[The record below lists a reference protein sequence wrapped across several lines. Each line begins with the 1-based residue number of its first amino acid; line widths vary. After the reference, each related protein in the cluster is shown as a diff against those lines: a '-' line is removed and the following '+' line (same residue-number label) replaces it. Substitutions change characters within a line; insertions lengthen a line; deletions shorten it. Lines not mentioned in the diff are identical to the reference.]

1 MRPGVCLVHRS
12 LWYQQH
18 PHGDAGEFGA
28 VKQAEHCDSLRW
40 ADGDLPPFNGAEWC
54 RGTSTTCL
62 GPAPAP
68 LPPPTPSP
76 WLEYQ
81 VPTTSV
87 AINSSDPSSALLAMF
102 IKGEQLAAGN
112 IKPFRQGGQ
121 GQRPVEVMVE
131 GEEYRSAWIETQPMA
146 GAMYAQRNVRVAL
159 NNQLIFMRSA
169 RSDGFMAH
177 RVDANPSG
185 ESLKPVYFCGGDT
198 PGIQGLYLAYPSV
211 DVAFFLNLSYST
223 QSDSTVAMQYL
234 HELRDG
240 LAAYDRW
247 MWTNRNDS
255 QCCSL
260 HSTAINASC
269 CPSTPSPGSGDWLW
283 SSGVVDTGEDG
294 SDKFALNA
302 KGAIQSMDMLGY
314 SISARRSLARIARLL
329 GDTEAE

>member
-1 MRPGVCLVHRS
+1 MVRK
-12 LWYQQH
+12 
-18 PHGDAGEFGA
+18 AA
-28 VKQAEHCDSLRW
+28 HCDSLRW
-40 ADGDLPPFNGAEWC
+40 ANGAEWC
-54 RGTSTTCL
+54 RGTSTSCMGAPSAPT
-62 GPAPAP
+62 PA
-68 LPPPTPSP
+68 PTPSP
-76 WLEYQ
+76 WLEYP

-87 AINSSDPSSALLAMF
+87 TFTSSDPRSPLLAMF
-102 IKGEQLAAGN
+102 TKGEQLAAGN
-112 IKPFRQGGQ
+112 IKSFRRGSGGQ
-121 GQRPVEVMVE
+121 PPVMVMVE

-159 NNQLIFMRSA
+159 NNQLIFLRSA

-211 DVAFFLNLSYST
+211 DVAFFLNLSDST
-223 QSDSTVAMQYL
+223 QSDPTIATRYL

-247 MWTNRNDS
+247 MWTKRNDS
-255 QCCSL
+255 RCCSL
-260 HSTAINASC
+260 HSTAINESC
-269 CPSTPSPGSGDWLW
+269 CPRTPSPGSGRWLW

-302 KGAIQSMDMLGY
+302 KGPIQSMDMLGY
-314 SISARRSLARIARLL
+314 SISARRSLARIAGLL
-329 GDTEAE
+329 GDKNAE